1 MKEPLDK
8 MSQALKTAL
17 QIEIDGKE
25 FYQKSGAQS
34 TNLLVKRL
42 FQHLAEQE
50 DIHYKAIKE
59 IYQRVTSEQAWPE
72 KETPFARDKSLRNIF
87 REAIESL
94 GKKAEATS
102 SEIEAIRTG
111 MQMEDQSYS
120 FYRSRSEE
128 AKSPVEK
135 AFYQALTAEERNH
148 YLTLVDS
155 HDYLSDPAGWFTKT
169 EHWGLDRG

>member
-1 MKEPLDK
+1 MKEPLDEK
-8 MSQALKTAL
+8 AQALKTAL
-17 QIEIDGKE
+17 QMEIDGKE

-34 TNLLVKRL
+34 SNLLVRKL

-50 DIHYKAIKE
+50 DIHYGVIKE
-59 IYQRVTSEQAWPE
+59 IYQRVTTKQAWPG
-72 KETPFARDKSLRNIF
+72 KETPFARDKSLRSVF
-87 REAIESL
+87 SQAIEGL
-94 GKKAEATS
+94 GKNSKATP
-102 SEIEAIRTG
+102 SEIETVKIA

-128 AKSPVEK
+128 ADSPVEK

-169 EHWGLDRG
+169 EHWGLDGG